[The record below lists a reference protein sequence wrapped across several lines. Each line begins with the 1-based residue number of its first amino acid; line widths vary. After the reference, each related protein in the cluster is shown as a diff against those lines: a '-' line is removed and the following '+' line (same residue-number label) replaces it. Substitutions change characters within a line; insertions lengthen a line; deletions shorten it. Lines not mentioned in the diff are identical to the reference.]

1 MIAVRYSYRSGSELV
16 RDLMKV
22 DREQLIQREVART
35 AAGSPLNRALNSKQL
50 DVLVAETHALG
61 GEPLTRDALR
71 SAVCGRFDTLTM
83 KEATKPALPLVAKG
97 GRAAE
102 QALLKGDIA
111 SALVAKRQQATA
123 FEMARLQK
131 AFEPEVNAF
140 ERLANRYASNRSI
153 ANRDQEYTNQ
163 IHVLLWAL
171 GKPIARGEAEL
182 QASVGD
188 RHLADFIQEKTAAG
202 RITVDSGGLPLGK
215 PLERWTVAE
224 FRQLSDLLVSL
235 DHNSREENLV
245 GQAGAK
251 IVLDSVVAQIRENL
265 ADRRERVDPF
275 DAGGILRRGLR
286 HLDAINLKME
296 RLFDWIDQKDPDGPL
311 NANVFRPIKEGQ
323 FAEDDMRREATA
335 ALRAVDDREVRR
347 RLAEPVD
354 NPLVDVD
361 GRPMRLTRGNV
372 IAMALN
378 IGNESNFN
386 KLVRGFKWDPDV
398 VGDLVRRTLTEPEWR
413 FVQEIWDVFERFF
426 RRADAVVRRMS
437 GLGMDRVEARPVV
450 TPSRN
455 LPRGLLPDR
464 V

>member
-1 MIAVRYSYRSGSELV
+1 MIAVRYSYRSGAELV

-123 FEMARLQK
+123 YEMARLQK

-171 GKPIARGEAEL
+171 GNPIARGEAEL
-182 QASVGD
+182 RASVGD

-202 RITVDSGGLPLGK
+202 RIIVDSGGLPLGK

-265 ADRRERVDPF
+265 ADRRERSIRLMRGASF
-275 DAGGILRRGLR
+275 AAGSDTSMQSTSRWSGCSIGSIRKTRTGRSTPTSFGRSKRGSLPRMTCAARRQ
-286 HLDAINLKME
+286 
-296 RLFDWIDQKDPDGPL
+296 RLCAPS
-311 NANVFRPIKEGQ
+311 
-323 FAEDDMRREATA
+323 T
-335 ALRAVDDREVRR
+335 
-347 RLAEPVD
+347 
-354 NPLVDVD
+354 
-361 GRPMRLTRGNV
+361 
-372 IAMALN
+372 IAR
-378 IGNESNFN
+378 F
-386 KLVRGFKWDPDV
+386 V
-398 VGDLVRRTLTEPEWR
+398 VG
-413 FVQEIWDVFERFF
+413 
-426 RRADAVVRRMS
+426 
-437 GLGMDRVEARPVV
+437 
-450 TPSRN
+450 
-455 LPRGLLPDR
+455 
-464 V
+464 